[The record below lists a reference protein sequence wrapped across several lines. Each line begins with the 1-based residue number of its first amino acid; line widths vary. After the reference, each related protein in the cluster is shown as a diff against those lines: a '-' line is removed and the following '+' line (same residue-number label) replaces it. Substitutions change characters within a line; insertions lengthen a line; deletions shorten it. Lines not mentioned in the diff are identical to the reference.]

1 MKNDWENQ
9 KVTNFR
15 RLESRTLMVPFA
27 DRETALFGNKTQT
40 PFRKTLSGSWK
51 FQLFPDVQSVQKEFY
66 LEDADLSDWDD
77 IVVPSMWQMEGYGVP
92 HYTNSKYPFPI
103 DPPNVP
109 VENPTG
115 CYVRDFEIP
124 ENWDGKR
131 IILTF
136 RGVDSF
142 FYVWVNGKKAGM
154 SKGSRIVSEFDI
166 TEFVNVASD
175 HFIT

>member
-92 HYTNSKYPFPI
+92 HYTNSK
-103 DPPNVP
+103 
-109 VENPTG
+109 
-115 CYVRDFEIP
+115 
-124 ENWDGKR
+124 
-131 IILTF
+131 
-136 RGVDSF
+136 
-142 FYVWVNGKKAGM
+142 
-154 SKGSRIVSEFDI
+154 
-166 TEFVNVASD
+166 
-175 HFIT
+175 